1 MAVFHIPFWLRRDI
15 VFYKLMGSGKNG
27 SFDKI
32 PDLQQWAIFTVQDW
46 HKEKQVY
53 PSFIHKWLHF
63 FNCDV
68 CSFILEPLDCK
79 GKWDGIPL
87 FENMQKNGHA
97 GPVAVLT
104 RATIRLSRLKNFW
117 KNVPAV
123 SEKLKGADGFVL
135 SFGVGEI
142 PWIKQATFSIWKNME
157 FMKAFAYN
165 SSQHAEVIRKTR
177 KEQWYREEMFAR
189 FKIIACKGTL
199 YGKNP
204 LEANNVHL

>member
-1 MAVFHIPFWLRRDI
+1 MA
-15 VFYKLMGSGKNG
+15 
-27 SFDKI
+27 
-32 PDLQQWAIFTVQDW
+32 
-46 HKEKQVY
+46 
-53 PSFIHKWLHF
+53 
-63 FNCDV
+63 
-68 CSFILEPLDCK
+68 
-79 GKWDGIPL
+79 L
-87 FENMQKNGHA
+87 FENTPQTGHT

-123 SEKLKGADGFVL
+123 SQKVKQADGFFL

-142 PWIKQATFSIWKNME
+142 PWVKQATFSIWRNME

-165 SSQHAEVIRKTR
+165 NSEHAEVIRKTR
-177 KEQWYREEMFAR
+177 KEQWYSEEMFAR
-189 FKIIACKGTL
+189 FKIVACKGTL